1 MSFLFLECSAFN
13 PIAYFSSLNEFS
25 IPQRLQYKSLLSS
38 IVNFSYF
45 ENKEIIKDAFL
56 ISNHDKEILMNNE
69 DFMHIMKQNSVNF
82 G

>member
-1 MSFLFLECSAFN
+1 MEKSEFN
-13 PIAYFSSLNEFS
+13 TIEYFSSQNEFS